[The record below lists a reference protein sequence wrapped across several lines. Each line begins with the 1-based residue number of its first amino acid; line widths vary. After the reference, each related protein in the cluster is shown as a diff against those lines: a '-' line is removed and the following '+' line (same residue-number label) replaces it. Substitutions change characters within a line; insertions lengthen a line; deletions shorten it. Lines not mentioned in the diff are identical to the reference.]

1 MVSCS
6 LTLIA
11 RGWCCDMDLLPLFV
25 DLLYRLDPRREHRDK
40 LSVGRAPP
48 YPHQLP
54 ALLHIPIQEQIE
66 AIPPGVVAS
75 FALVGTAGEQ
85 RSDDVRERR
94 HALCIH
100 AAKVDPSHVFPAIHQ
115 QALPFDPGRE
125 ERQGLGRNVGAFKR
139 HFRQCV
145 LFAREVRQ
153 LPHPF
158 LPPLL
163 RLCLPRTLP
172 LPGRITLTCAPLV
185 REARCGFIAASVC
198 AAIASSWCC
207 VRMSQSFR

>member
-1 MVSCS
+1 
-6 LTLIA
+6 
-11 RGWCCDMDLLPLFV
+11 MDLLPL
-25 DLLYRLDPRREHRDK
+25 DLFYRLDSRLEHRDK

-94 HALCIH
+94 HDLCIH
-100 AAKVDPSHVFPAIHQ
+100 AAKVDPSHVFPVIHQ

-125 ERQGLGRNVGAFKR
+125 EGEGLGGNFFAGKR

-145 LFAREVRQ
+145 LFAREVRRLSHQ
-153 LPHPF
+153 TTASGYPCLKSMGRKEA
-158 LPPLL
+158 LL
-163 RLCLPRTLP
+163 LEGW
-172 LPGRITLTCAPLV
+172 PGAV
-185 REARCGFIAASVC
+185 SAACTSTKP
-198 AAIASSWCC
+198 
-207 VRMSQSFR
+207 